1 MEYMT
6 VFIIGIIILFIVKYA
21 FGMKIKDI
29 KTIKE
34 IGYDKKLNEIT
45 NKLPSNKEVCE
56 QILKDLGN
64 TTVKIETNDDNKN
77 STLSYYMVLTNHII
91 IANINDTFTRI
102 QTIAHECLHSIQNK
116 RTLMFNFIFSNIY
129 LLYFI
134 LIIGLTIFRVI
145 QYPMITLVG
154 LILLGIV
161 YYVVRNYLETDAMTK
176 APYQAKA
183 YIEKTGKLSKEEIGI
198 VMENYKILNDIRNSP
213 NKLSNYLIRS
223 HKNHHLCYS
232 LFYYDIILNS
242 KKSPYDA

>member
-1 MEYMT
+1 MEYIT
-6 VFIIGIIILFIVKYA
+6 VFVICIIMLVVLKYA
-21 FGMKIKDI
+21 FGVKIKDI
-29 KTIKE
+29 KKIKE
-34 IGYDKKLNEIT
+34 IGYDKKLNKIT
-45 NKLPSNKEVCE
+45 NKLPSNKVVCE
-56 QILKDLGN
+56 QILKDLDN
-64 TTVKIETNDDNKN
+64 TTVEIETNDDDKN

-154 LILLGIV
+154 LILLGMV
-161 YYVVRNYLETDAMTK
+161 YYAVRSYLEADAMTK
-176 APYQAKA
+176 APYQAKE

-198 VMENYKILNDIRNSP
+198 VMENYKVLNDIRNSI
-213 NKLSNYLIRS
+213 NKFSGDIICYDKNYA
-223 HKNHHLCYS
+223 LCYS
-232 LFYYDIILNS
+232 LFCYDLVLSSNE
-242 KKSPYDA
+242 